1 MALDFFAGCV
11 GGCAGVIV
19 GHPFDTIKVR
29 LQTQDPARPRYA
41 GTLHCL
47 RTMVKEES
55 VRGLYKGVTSPLA
68 GVSLVN
74 ALVFGVYGNV
84 QRRLDAASP
93 GSSPSLASHALAGGA
108 AGAVQSVAC
117 APVEL
122 AKTRLQLQTDAG
134 PDAARYK
141 GPVDCLRQVWRSEG
155 VRGVFRG
162 FWPTLAR
169 EVPAFTVYFASY
181 EWMTRGDAPVPTW
194 RLLLAGGSAGTLS
207 WVLTYPVDVVKSRVQ
222 ADGLGR
228 YRGAL
233 HCLRSS
239 LAAEGPA
246 FLFRGLSSTILRA
259 FPTNAATFAAVA
271 WTLRLLQEQQLQD
284 VHAHVQDA
292 VVPVRALQEAVQ
304 EVVSPVRAGG
314 AVLLSDHHH
323 PFLEWVGL
331 HCHLVA
337 HEL

>member
-11 GGCAGVIV
+11 GGCAGVLV

-47 RTMVKEES
+47 RTMIKEES

-84 QRRLDAASP
+84 QRQLD
-93 GSSPSLASHALAGGA
+93 GSSSTSSTASSSSSLATHALAGGA

-117 APVEL
+117 SPVEL
-122 AKTRLQLQTDAG
+122 AKTRLQLQADG
-134 PDAARYK
+134 GAARYT
-141 GPVDCLRQVWRSEG
+141 GPVDCLRQVWRAEG
-155 VRGVFRG
+155 TRGIFRG
-162 FWPTLAR
+162 FGPTLTR
-169 EVPAFTVYFASY
+169 EVPAFSVYFASY
-181 EWMTRGDAPVPTW
+181 EWMTRGDGQVPTW
-194 RLLLAGGSAGTLS
+194 QLLLAGGTAGTIS

-222 ADGLGR
+222 ADGLVGARR

-233 HCLRSS
+233 HCLGASM
-239 LAAEGPA
+239 AAEGPG

-271 WTLRLLQEQQLQD
+271 WTMRLLQGAEDAVQG
-284 VHAHVQDA
+284 AVQDA
-292 VVPVRALQEAVQ
+292 VQDVARVP
-304 EVVSPVRAGG
+304 
-314 AVLLSDHHH
+314 AVLAAE
-323 PFLEWVGL
+323 LEHQQQHAVDWL
-331 HCHLVA
+331 AARCPLESY
-337 HEL
+337 EL

>member
-11 GGCAGVIV
+11 GGCAGVLV

-47 RTMVKEES
+47 RTMVAEES

-84 QRRLDAASP
+84 QRQLDAASP
-93 GSSPSLASHALAGGA
+93 GSSSSLACHALAGGA

-117 APVEL
+117 SPVEL
-122 AKTRLQLQTDAG
+122 AKTRLQLQADG
-134 PDAARYK
+134 AAVQYK
-141 GPVDCLRQVWRSEG
+141 GPVDCLQQMFRTEG
-155 VRGVFRG
+155 VRGVYRG

-169 EVPAFTVYFASY
+169 EVPAFSVYFASY
-181 EWMTRGDAPVPTW
+181 EWMTRGDAQVPTW
-194 RLLLAGGSAGTLS
+194 RLLLAGGLAGTFS

-222 ADGLGR
+222 ADGLHGAPR

-233 HCLRSS
+233 HCLSAS
-239 LAAEGPA
+239 MAAEGPG

-259 FPTNAATFAAVA
+259 FPTNAATFAVVA
-271 WTLRLLQEQQLQD
+271 WTMRLLQDAED
-284 VHAHVQDA
+284 VVQDA
-292 VVPVRALQEAVQ
+292 VQDVAMVPA
-304 EVVSPVRAGG
+304 
-314 AVLLSDHHH
+314 AVLAECHHQH
-323 PFLEWVGL
+323 PALLDWIAPHYPLES
-331 HCHLVA
+331 C
-337 HEL
+337 EL